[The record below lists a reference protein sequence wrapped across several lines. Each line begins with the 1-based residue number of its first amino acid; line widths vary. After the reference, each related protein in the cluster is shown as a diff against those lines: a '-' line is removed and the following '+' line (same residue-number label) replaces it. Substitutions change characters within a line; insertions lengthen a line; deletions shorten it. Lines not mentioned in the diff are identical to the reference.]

1 MSVYLVALTEP
12 DANAWKAIEKRY
24 RDSSYRVSDTLAF
37 VVVEGVSTA
46 TTVRNA
52 VGIDVSQSAPG
63 RNRSQTLTKPIC
75 RGVASYSGGLDQGG
89 RRMSNGKRNPDNGGT
104 RVAFPS
110 DEKKLIGEATS
121 TEADPGR
128 QEQRTSSN
136 VDVEIAKVN
145 GRLDVLDTKLD
156 GKFADPPR

>member
-63 RNRSQTLTKPIC
+63 GIVVKLS
-75 RGVASYSGGLDQGG
+75 
-89 RRMSNGKRNPDNGGT
+89 
-104 RVAFPS
+104 PS
-110 DEKKLIGEATS
+110 LYAGALPATV
-121 TEADPGR
+121 
-128 QEQRTSSN
+128 
-136 VDVEIAKVN
+136 VDWIKAAV
-145 GRLDVLDTKLD
+145 G
-156 GKFADPPR
+156 